1 MNLLLACLIFYVVSA
16 LGVYFLLKDA
26 AGVTADEKSLHLFVT
41 FCPVLN
47 TTILMGYLI
56 ITGFY
61 TLYK

>member
-1 MNLLLACLIFYVVSA
+1 MSFLIACLIFYAVSA

-26 AGVTADEKSLHLFVT
+26 VGITADEKSLFRFVT

-56 ITGFY
+56 IMGFY
-61 TLYK
+61 TFPK